1 MTIAL
6 HVCRGNFRSTWF
18 AAGGYEP
25 VAEVLF
31 SNTKVDAFFLEYDN
45 ERAGDFEPLRFIK
58 DQFVVLGLV
67 TTKHGGLE
75 SKEQLK
81 ARIEEAAQ
89 YVDIEK
95 LCLSPQCGFASTEE
109 GNILTEEEQW
119 DKVRLVI
126 ETAREVWL

>member
-1 MTIAL
+1 M
-6 HVCRGNFRSTWF
+6 
-18 AAGGYEP
+18 
-25 VAEVLF
+25 LF